1 MIYRIFIAILLIST
15 VIYYIFCFLQ
25 IFNVIR
31 FTDDDVEIDVPQ
43 MFIPFYYIIKKGQKS
58 TENEND
64 TSEPVE
70 KVMPSENEIITNEPI
85 KTVTSSDDELQLPK
99 DDRKPKRDT
108 KGRYTK
114 STTR

>member
-1 MIYRIFIAILLIST
+1 M
-15 VIYYIFCFLQ
+15 Q

-43 MFIPFYYIIKKGQKS
+43 MFIPFYYIVKKGQKS
-58 TENEND
+58 
-64 TSEPVE
+64 
-70 KVMPSENEIITNEPI
+70 SENEIITNEPI
-85 KTVTSSDDELQLPK
+85 KTVTSSEDELRFLQ

-114 STTR
+114 STIC

>member
-43 MFIPFYYIIKKGQKS
+43 MFIPFYYIVKKGQKS
-58 TENEND
+58 
-64 TSEPVE
+64 
-70 KVMPSENEIITNEPI
+70 SENEIITNEPI
-85 KTVTSSDDELQLPK
+85 KTVTSSEDELRFLQ

-114 STTR
+114 STIC